1 MKVNETNEIKANE
14 MMKNVKEMKTS
25 ELRKFKKQFDKYCK
39 ETIVDLGGN
48 VVEPTTAV
56 VKTVVETPVVVT
68 APVVAE
74 TTKEV
79 EAETKAE
86 TKKAKTNKKSKKNK
100 ENKDPQWNQFFKSVR
115 ESGVKHGEVAPKGS
129 NILALATK
137 KSDKCVAAALV
148 NHRGVATNVVYSPV
162 YEYPLVFAK
171 VTMDE
176 LRKIRKDIMDSFPAD
191 ADIKKI
197 GKNTTKNGKKD
208 NFFYNEI
215 EDGNFCCR
223 FKREDGNTVYFG
235 YIVDLD
241 ICFYRSPDG
250 SIAINKMMYFFMPKW
265 GTREEKDNYSI
276 LKDAILSLIG
286 RAFNDDCK
294 TVVIEDSKTKAE
306 SSNEEVLSDELSEEE
321 KKARKIEDS
330 KRNKEKNEKL
340 RQEKMERQ
348 LKEEAEKQK
357 AIEENGEAVKELPGG
372 KKEITKADGT
382 VIVYNADGVKERETA
397 PDGTIYLYK
406 PDGTLKRTRL
416 PRKESKSLFRG

>member
-1 MKVNETNEIKANE
+1 MKVNETENKEIKATE
-14 MMKNVKEMKTS
+14 MMKDVKVMKIS
-25 ELRKFKKQFDKYCK
+25 ELRKFKKQFDKYCN
-39 ETIVDLGGN
+39 EIIVDLGGN
-48 VVEPTTAV
+48 VVEPTTAA
-56 VKTVVETPVVVT
+56 VVV
-68 APVVAE
+68 APVVEAA
-74 TTKEV
+74 KEV

-197 GKNTTKNGKKD
+197 GKNTTKNGKKE

-321 KKARKIEDS
+321 K
-330 KRNKEKNEKL
+330 NEKL